1 MELKIQIGK
10 RIRQLRN
17 QARYTQEQF
26 AEKAGLSLNY
36 IAMIETGKRTPT
48 IETLNKISQALDC
61 NLADFFNTEPLQHKS
76 SNKNVSLSPDERVL
90 ILKTASLLKR
100 KIIR

>member
-1 MELKIQIGK
+1 MDLKIQIGK

-36 IAMIETGKRTPT
+36 IAMIEIGKRIPT
-48 IETLNKISQALDC
+48 IETLDKISQALDC
-61 NLADFFNTEPLQHKS
+61 NLADFFTVKPLLHKS
-76 SNKNVSLSPDERVL
+76 NNKNISLSPGEREL
-90 ILKTASLLKR
+90 ILKAASLLR
-100 KIIR
+100 HKIIR